1 MSDYTR
7 EWALKWIKGSVES
20 YIIGRTSLEII
31 KGRIK
36 KAVESY
42 NLKPEE
48 IKNIMDMILID
59 PLINVSKEKREEK
72 LRPLIQLVRILEYRG
87 EKNS

>member
-20 YIIGRTSLEII
+20 YIIGRTSLKII

>member
-20 YIIGRTSLEII
+20 YIIGRTSLKII
-31 KGRIK
+31 KGKIK

-48 IKNIMDMILID
+48 IKNIMDIILID
-59 PLINVSKEKREEK
+59 PLINISKEKREEK
-72 LRPLIQLVRILEYRG
+72 LRPLIQLVRRLEYRG